1 MKLPSGASRRS
12 RTAGG
17 ELVHAKVCEQSIFYR
32 TAGRGPTLLLLHGF
46 LCDSRCWASQLAG
59 LSDWFTVVAW
69 DAPGAGMS
77 PDPAEHFTI
86 ADWADTLDE
95 FLYAIGVVRAH
106 VLGLSWGGMLAQE
119 LFRLHPARIDHLILA
134 DTYAGWRGSLPAD
147 TVEQR
152 RAGWY
157 WDAGRTRRGGG
168 GEGV

>member
-1 MKLPSGASRRS
+1 
-12 RTAGG
+12 
-17 ELVHAKVCEQSIFYR
+17 
-32 TAGRGPTLLLLHGF
+32 
-46 LCDSRCWASQLAG
+46 
-59 LSDWFTVVAW
+59 
-69 DAPGAGMS
+69 MS

-95 FLYAIGVVRAH
+95 FLDAIGVVRAH

-152 RAGWY
+152 RARCY
-157 WDAGRTRRGGG
+157 RDAGRPRREVVAEWVPADFFLEASPALAAAMGAVVARLRPRGVGLLARSLAATYATRVLKTTKVRTRQPW
-168 GEGV
+168 GEGYQ